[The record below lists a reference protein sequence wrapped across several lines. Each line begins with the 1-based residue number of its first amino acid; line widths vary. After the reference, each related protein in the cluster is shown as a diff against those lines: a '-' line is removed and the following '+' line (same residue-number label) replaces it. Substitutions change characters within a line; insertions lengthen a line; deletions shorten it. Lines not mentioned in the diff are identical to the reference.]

1 MWQWLRFRHGNQ
13 ARYLGRR
20 GEALAARFVK
30 RRGMRV
36 VARGQRLRPGELD
49 IVAVD
54 GETVVFIEVKTRK
67 SGDAGHPSEAIDAT
81 KRRRLTRLALAFLK
95 GHGLLEHRA
104 RFDVVAITW
113 PEGPGQPS
121 IDYYENA
128 FEPEGF
134 GNMHA

>member
-1 MWQWLRFRHGNQ
+1 MWQWLNFRHGNG
-13 ARYLGRR
+13 ARNLGRR

-49 IVAVD
+49 LVAVD

-67 SGDAGHPSEAIDAT
+67 SGEAGHPSEAVDT
-81 KRRRLTRLALAFLK
+81 NKQRRLTRLALAFLK
-95 GHGLLEHRA
+95 GHGLLEYRS
-104 RFDVVAITW
+104 RFDVIAITW
-113 PEGPGQPS
+113 PEGRGKPQ

-128 FEPEGF
+128 FQPEGF